1 MIDMGGG
8 NKTKATTTTPAA
20 PAAPA
25 VQMQSF
31 PAFMPGQQGLLAE
44 QMSAGFGAPVSE
56 NMGLLSNLYKP
67 VNMPMISRPDQIA
80 QYLAQIGLKPVTT
93 DTKAAADDW
102 GKKTDPKTSSLS
114 NITNPPRTKAS
125 W

>member
-1 MIDMGGG
+1 MGGG
-8 NKTKATTTTPAA
+8 SKKQTATTPAA

-25 VQMQSF
+25 VQMQNF

-67 VNMPMISRPDQIA
+67 VQMPIISRPDQIA
-80 QYLAQIGLKPVTT
+80 QYMTQIGLKPVTAEA
-93 DTKAAADDW
+93 DTK
-102 GKKTDPKTSSLS
+102 KKG
-114 NITNPPRTKAS
+114 TK
-125 W
+125 

>member
-8 NKTKATTTTPAA
+8 SKDKKAATTATPAA
-20 PAAPA
+20 TPVA
-25 VQMQSF
+25 MQNF

-67 VNMPMISRPDQIA
+67 VQMPMISRPDQIA
-80 QYLAQIGLKPVTT
+80 QYMTQIGLKPVTAEA
-93 DTKAAADDW
+93 DTK
-102 GKKTDPKTSSLS
+102 KKGAK
-114 NITNPPRTKAS
+114 
-125 W
+125 

>member
-8 NKTKATTTTPAA
+8 SKNKATTTPAA

-25 VQMQSF
+25 VAMQNF

-80 QYLAQIGLKPVTT
+80 QYMTQIGLKPVTAEA
-93 DTKAAADDW
+93 DTK
-102 GKKTDPKTSSLS
+102 KKGAK
-114 NITNPPRTKAS
+114 
-125 W
+125 

>member
-8 NKTKATTTTPAA
+8 NKDKKAATTATPAA
-20 PAAPA
+20 TPVA
-25 VQMQSF
+25 MQNF

-67 VNMPMISRPDQIA
+67 VNMPIISRPDQIA
-80 QYLAQIGLKPVTT
+80 QYLTQIGMKPVTT
-93 DTKAAADDW
+93 DAKATTFAADEAA
-102 GKKTDPKTSSLS
+102 KKKPMGGGS
-114 NITNPPRTKAS
+114 AS
-125 W
+125 IYSGAK

>member
-8 NKTKATTTTPAA
+8 SNKNKTATTPAA

-25 VQMQSF
+25 VQMQNF

-67 VNMPMISRPDQIA
+67 VQMPIISRPDQIA
-80 QYLAQIGLKPVTT
+80 QYMTQIGMKPVTAEA
-93 DTKAAADDW
+93 DTK
-102 GKKTDPKTSSLS
+102 KKGAK
-114 NITNPPRTKAS
+114 
-125 W
+125 

>member
-8 NKTKATTTTPAA
+8 NKNKAATTTTAT

-25 VQMQSF
+25 VQMQNF

-67 VNMPMISRPDQIA
+67 VNMPIISRPDQIA
-80 QYLAQIGLKPVTT
+80 QYLTQIGMKPITT
-93 DTKAAADDW
+93 DAKATTFAADEAA
-102 GKKTDPKTSSLS
+102 KKKPMGGGV
-114 NITNPPRTKAS
+114 AS
-125 W
+125 IYSGAK

>member
-8 NKTKATTTTPAA
+8 SKKQTATTPAT

-25 VQMQSF
+25 VQMQNF

-67 VNMPMISRPDQIA
+67 VQMPIISRPDQIA
-80 QYLAQIGLKPVTT
+80 QYMTQIGLKPVTAEA
-93 DTKAAADDW
+93 DTK
-102 GKKTDPKTSSLS
+102 KKG
-114 NITNPPRTKAS
+114 TK
-125 W
+125 